1 MLFLLQNCLQ
11 SLRFYLVL
19 PELLSSLT
27 STNIPQC
34 EQCNLKERRKTSC
47 ILQGSVSTKGNHE
60 QTVLA
65 TCELLSFFSQDLM
78 TANFNTE
85 KLISTVCTLPS
96 HSFPPSFQTKQF
108 LLLSALEPALEKK
121 TFTRASVQEA
131 LWLDKIQWSSYC
143 SFFL

>member
-65 TCELLSFFSQDLM
+65 TCELLSFFSLGPHDC
-78 TANFNTE
+78 
-85 KLISTVCTLPS
+85 KL
-96 HSFPPSFQTKQF
+96 QY
-108 LLLSALEPALEKK
+108 
-121 TFTRASVQEA
+121 QEA
-131 LWLDKIQWSSYC
+131 YFNSMCSSL
-143 SFFL
+143 SFLPPIISNKTIPVVICIGASIREENIHTSISLGSSVAR